1 MSSTALWLAIVL
13 SGCSGGGRPAE
24 ERARPGATRNTLEK
38 IRRAGVV
45 RIAYSN
51 EVPYAYY
58 ERTTGKLTGAAP
70 EVARYVLQQMGVPR
84 IEGVLTDFGS
94 MIPGLMANRFDII
107 AAGMYITPTRCR
119 QIAFSEPISC
129 MGQAFLVKAGNPL
142 GLHSYDDA
150 AKNSKGR
157 LGVVAGG
164 VEIQYAR
171 LAGVPAARTTVFP
184 DPPSALAGLQV
195 GRIDALGGPLPSLRH
210 LLNQAGDRRL
220 ERADPFRE
228 PIINGKPAK
237 LCDAIG
243 FRKEDTVL
251 LEEFNRHL
259 KKFIG
264 SKEHVETIKPFGFQD
279 SDVPSGTTAE
289 RLCSPWSP

>member
-1 MSSTALWLAIVL
+1 MRSTLLWLAIVL
-13 SGCSGGGRPAE
+13 SGCAGGGRPAGD
-24 ERARPGATRNTLEK
+24 RARSGASGNNLEN

-58 ERTTGKLTGAAP
+58 DKTTGKVTGAAP
-70 EVARYVLQQMGVPR
+70 EVARYVLQQMGVRR

-107 AAGMYITPTRCR
+107 AAGMYITPARCR

-142 GLHSYDDA
+142 GLHGYGDA
-150 AKNSKGR
+150 SKNSAAR

-171 LAGVPAARTTVFP
+171 LAGVPAERTTVFP
-184 DPPSALAGLQV
+184 DPPSALAGLQA
-195 GRIDALGGPLPSLRH
+195 GRIDALGGPLPSLQH
-210 LLNQAGDRRL
+210 LLNQASDRGI

-228 PIINGKPAK
+228 PVINGKAAK

-243 FRKEDTVL
+243 FRNEDTAL

-264 SKEHVETIKPFGFQD
+264 SKQHLEIIRPFGFQK
-279 SDVPSGTTAE
+279 SDVPEGVTAE